1 MGKLIATTNP
11 DIICLQETKL
21 NPENISCFNIV
32 GFYTYW
38 NCSTARKGYSG
49 VSIWS
54 REKPLSVSTELPG
67 APTELENEGRILTAY
82 YPGYAVVNTY
92 TPNTLRASDKPVEG
106 WDSVKNGNERKD
118 TYDYYIGMRMAWDK
132 ALSKHLE
139 RLKEE
144 VGDVIWCGDLNV
156 ARSLNDIHNGKMTKD
171 KINSEKANRNRA
183 SRIKELEK
191 RYSKAEEVLQYG
203 TIAGL
208 RHEEREGLDKVLS
221 NGFSDAYREL
231 YPEKYGFTY
240 WDTTKKSFRSSN
252 NGWRI
257 DYFIISN
264 NLLSCVQSIDVY
276 KSIGEHS
283 GKRKVSSDHAPI
295 CLKFY
300 PNFVCSS
307 SSITKLGIEGKTN
320 SKNDQVI
327 FNNLSSVY
335 LSSTQRIQFSEAL
348 RNIMS
353 GIKKIHGNQ
362 CIEGPKAELLKKL
375 EIKKLLGSG
384 SFGMVYS
391 SCAPQPCNDNSY
403 KFAVKVAKI
412 NKTPFKSPFATNLQP
427 WHEILL
433 LRDHVSPLVKSG
445 KSPNLPVIS
454 DVYTCDSC
462 SFDLHKKKS
471 SSPCVIMLT
480 ELATGGSL
488 SNWLSEERPQD
499 HLYSCLFQVM
509 AGIHALQA
517 YPQILNN
524 DIKTENI
531 LCYKVNPGGYWEY
544 QIHGKTFYVPNYGD
558 LFIVNDF
565 GVSMTFSP
573 DILLANKKNQKTKD
587 LGMRYAMIIDDEYSP
602 LNATTNWLSPKQE
615 PTTIAWGIPSKK
627 MTGPLPHPYIY
638 CQSLN
643 IKKHSKGGVG
653 VINIKTGKITGPKL
667 LFTNEQERHLLS
679 LEIPNNPNDPAFYI
693 HPEIIPPLEFRW
705 DTQDAIRMFTGGDR
719 TTQPGTHNKY
729 DTVKGLFLKQLQL
742 YVINTGEQVSIGGR
756 MSSARRLRCAGN
768 FSGRNYVG
776 SYNISPATDIAGYFL
791 TDFFTKVNNWTE
803 PSEDQIVLSTYILS

>member
-1 MGKLIATTNP
+1 MSQEIKNLCMKLTQSTSSQEVAKILLFQPLIIRTYFALLSGCVPSSSDRYSLAKKILKATRCRASGKSIVSWNVNSLRSNIIDKKPSRCKSSRVILPSSPMGKLIATTNP

-264 NLLSCVQSIDVY
+264 NLLSCVQS
-276 KSIGEHS
+276 K
-283 GKRKVSSDHAPI
+283 
-295 CLKFY
+295 
-300 PNFVCSS
+300 
-307 SSITKLGIEGKTN
+307 
-320 SKNDQVI
+320 
-327 FNNLSSVY
+327 
-335 LSSTQRIQFSEAL
+335 
-348 RNIMS
+348 
-353 GIKKIHGNQ
+353 
-362 CIEGPKAELLKKL
+362 
-375 EIKKLLGSG
+375 
-384 SFGMVYS
+384 
-391 SCAPQPCNDNSY
+391 
-403 KFAVKVAKI
+403 
-412 NKTPFKSPFATNLQP
+412 
-427 WHEILL
+427 
-433 LRDHVSPLVKSG
+433 
-445 KSPNLPVIS
+445 
-454 DVYTCDSC
+454 
-462 SFDLHKKKS
+462 
-471 SSPCVIMLT
+471 
-480 ELATGGSL
+480 
-488 SNWLSEERPQD
+488 
-499 HLYSCLFQVM
+499 
-509 AGIHALQA
+509 
-517 YPQILNN
+517 
-524 DIKTENI
+524 
-531 LCYKVNPGGYWEY
+531 
-544 QIHGKTFYVPNYGD
+544 
-558 LFIVNDF
+558 
-565 GVSMTFSP
+565 
-573 DILLANKKNQKTKD
+573 
-587 LGMRYAMIIDDEYSP
+587 
-602 LNATTNWLSPKQE
+602 
-615 PTTIAWGIPSKK
+615 
-627 MTGPLPHPYIY
+627 
-638 CQSLN
+638 
-643 IKKHSKGGVG
+643 
-653 VINIKTGKITGPKL
+653 
-667 LFTNEQERHLLS
+667 
-679 LEIPNNPNDPAFYI
+679 
-693 HPEIIPPLEFRW
+693 
-705 DTQDAIRMFTGGDR
+705 
-719 TTQPGTHNKY
+719 
-729 DTVKGLFLKQLQL
+729 
-742 YVINTGEQVSIGGR
+742 
-756 MSSARRLRCAGN
+756 
-768 FSGRNYVG
+768 
-776 SYNISPATDIAGYFL
+776 
-791 TDFFTKVNNWTE
+791 
-803 PSEDQIVLSTYILS
+803 